1 MPAVQENHQD
11 AVALSDL
18 AYRSLDAL
26 DNDFV
31 ILSQLILKQTNAS
44 AQLGKELEHI
54 KLGIHERV
62 KGKYHHSSYQKQLYN
77 PPSDKFKT
85 SFRTSSLNSTFPT
98 QIHYTTI
105 L

>member
-54 KLGIHERV
+54 KLGIHDRV
-62 KGKYHHSSYQKQLYN
+62 KKQLYN

>member
-54 KLGIHERV
+54 KLGIHDRV
-62 KGKYHHSSYQKQLYN
+62 HSSYQKQLYN